1 MIIKCE
7 NSAGVY
13 QDDIGILVEC
23 CHGDCS
29 CITEVETGDLL
40 KIEVIIACC
49 GFFDMSL
56 HTSFYGAVIACVS
69 LSMKWAASEK

>member
-13 QDDIGILVEC
+13 QDDIGILVES

-29 CITEVETGDLL
+29 CITEVETEDLL
-40 KIEVIIACC
+40 KKEVIIICC
-49 GFFDMSL
+49 AFFNMFFI
-56 HTSFYGAVIACVS
+56 HSFIHS
-69 LSMKWAASEK
+69 FIH

>member
-13 QDDIGILVEC
+13 QDDIGILVES

-29 CITEVETGDLL
+29 CITVLETEDLL
-40 KIEVIIACC
+40 KIEVIIVCC
-49 GFFDMSL
+49 AFFDTSV
-56 HTSFYGAVIACVS
+56 HTSFYGAMIACVS
-69 LSMKWAASEK
+69 HFP